1 MSQLGGDLLPIS
13 LYVPASLDSSSKF
26 SWTSLTAYDVRCA
39 TRNFTGGDNYLL
51 VEYTQ

>member
-1 MSQLGGDLLPIS
+1 MFQLGGDIYP
-13 LYVPASLDSSSKF
+13 YPYRFRQACSSSKF